1 MEIIHKINLSEAVA
15 QQLLAL
21 ISTGELKAGSRLQ
34 PESEL
39 CRLLG
44 VSRTAVRE
52 GVRALAGR
60 NVLTVLPGRGTFVNE
75 KPEIMVRNDAL
86 KVLLDRETVKS
97 LFEVRGVLDAGIAKY
112 AVVKAT
118 SSDIEAM
125 RRALG
130 KMQRALTS
138 DPFDFD
144 LAMEGNREFHRA
156 FCEAAHNKL
165 LENIAWPI
173 INHSATKTWKQVD
186 NSRELLGRG
195 VKGHEE
201 MLEGVEKRDGRRVMD
216 ALEKH
221 LEEAFQRMV
230 SVMGLDTPA
239 GLRQAPGPKA
249 RTVKSQLRGKS

>member
-1 MEIIHKINLSEAVA
+1 MEIIHKVNLSEAVA

-21 ISTGELKAGSRLQ
+21 ISSGELKAGSRLS

-75 KPEIMVRNDAL
+75 NPEIMVRNDAL
-86 KVLLDRETVKS
+86 KVFLDRETVNS
-97 LFEVRGVLDAGIAKY
+97 LFEVRSVLDAGIAKY
-112 AVVKAT
+112 AVMKAT
-118 SSDIEAM
+118 KSDIN
-125 RRALG
+125 ALRSALK
-130 KMQRALTS
+130 KMQKALKS

-144 LAMEGNREFHRA
+144 LAMEGNKEFHRA

-173 INHSATKTWKQVD
+173 IDHSTMKTWKPVD
-186 NSRELLGRG
+186 NVRELLGRG
-195 VKGHEE
+195 AKGHEE
-201 MLEGVEKRDGRRVMD
+201 MLEGVEKRDSKRVMD

-221 LEEAFQRMV
+221 LKEAFGRMI
-230 SVMGLDTPA
+230 SSMGLDYPVMM
-239 GLRQAPGPKA
+239 RQVRGRRDVEA
-249 RTVKSQLRGKS
+249 RHR

>member
-1 MEIIHKINLSEAVA
+1 LVS
-15 QQLLAL
+15 
-21 ISTGELKAGSRLQ
+21 SGELKAGNRLP

-75 KPEIMVRNDAL
+75 NPEIMVKNDAL
-86 KVLLDRETVKS
+86 TVFLDRETVS
-97 LFEVRGVLDAGIAKY
+97 TLFEVRSVLDAGIAKY
-112 AVVKAT
+112 AVMKAT
-118 SSDIEAM
+118 GSDIKAL

-130 KMQRALTS
+130 KMQKAVAS

-144 LAMEGNREFHRA
+144 LAMEGNKEFHRA

-173 INHSATKTWKQVD
+173 IDHSTTKTWKLVD
-186 NSRELLGRG
+186 NARELLGRG

-201 MLEGVEKRDGRRVMD
+201 MLEGVENRDSKRVME

-221 LEEAFQRMV
+221 LKEAFERMI
-230 SVMGLDTPA
+230 SVMGLDYPA
-239 GLRQAPGPKA
+239 MVR
-249 RTVKSQLRGKS
+249 

>member
-1 MEIIHKINLSEAVA
+1 MEIIHKVNLSEAVG

-21 ISTGELKAGSRLQ
+21 ISSGELKAGGRLP

-60 NVLTVLPGRGTFVNE
+60 TVLTVLSGRGTFVNE
-75 KPEIMVRNDAL
+75 NPEIMVKNDAL
-86 KVLLDRETVKS
+86 TVFLDRETVNS
-97 LFEVRGVLDAGIAKY
+97 LFEVRSVLDAGIAKY
-112 AVVKAT
+112 AVMKAT
-118 SSDIEAM
+118 NSDIKAL
-125 RRALG
+125 RRALR
-130 KMQRALTS
+130 KMQKALGT

-144 LAMEGNREFHRA
+144 LAMEGNMEFHRA

-173 INHSATKTWKQVD
+173 INHSTTKTWKLVD
-186 NSRELLGRG
+186 NTRELLGRG
-195 VKGHEE
+195 AKGHEE
-201 MLEGVEKRDGRRVMD
+201 MLKGVENRDSKRVME

-221 LEEAFQRMV
+221 LKEAFDRMI
-230 SVMGLDTPA
+230 STMGLDYPA
-239 GLRQAPGPKA
+239 LVRE
-249 RTVKSQLRGKS
+249 VRGRKHG